1 MGTLCHSQE
10 KESMTQPTL
19 MSTYGRLPVMFERGE
34 GVWLYDTE
42 GVRYLDAL
50 SGVAVNALGHAHPAV
65 VGAIQEQAARLIH
78 TSNVY
83 RIQRQEELGDLL
95 CGLAEMERVFFCNSG
110 AEANEAAIKL
120 ARLYGHRRNIE
131 RPTIIV
137 MEKSFHG
144 RTMATLTATGSRKIQ
159 AGFEPLVAGFTRAP
173 YGDMEALRT
182 IARNNPDVVAVL
194 LEPAQGEGGVNL
206 LPAGF
211 LRELRELCDERSWLL
226 MLDEV
231 QTGNG
236 RTGAWF
242 AYQHDKVL
250 PDVVATAKGLGN
262 GVPIGACM
270 ARGIAAELFQPGS
283 HGSTFGGNPLA
294 CAAALAVLR
303 TIDAENLLAH
313 VTRESEFL
321 LSELRARLADV
332 PGVVEVRGFGLLL
345 GIELDRPCGEL
356 VRQALEQKLLINVTA
371 DRVVRLLP
379 PLIIQ
384 RTESEQLLDTLCPLI
399 EQFCKGT

>member
-1 MGTLCHSQE
+1 
-10 KESMTQPTL
+10 
-19 MSTYGRLPVMFERGE
+19 
-34 GVWLYDTE
+34 
-42 GVRYLDAL
+42 
-50 SGVAVNALGHAHPAV
+50 
-65 VGAIQEQAARLIH
+65 
-78 TSNVY
+78 
-83 RIQRQEELGDLL
+83 
-95 CGLAEMERVFFCNSG
+95 
-110 AEANEAAIKL
+110 
-120 ARLYGHRRNIE
+120 
-131 RPTIIV
+131 
-137 MEKSFHG
+137 
-144 RTMATLTATGSRKIQ
+144 
-159 AGFEPLVAGFTRAP
+159 
-173 YGDMEALRT
+173 
-182 IARNNPDVVAVL
+182 
-194 LEPAQGEGGVNL
+194 
-206 LPAGF
+206 
-211 LRELRELCDERSWLL
+211 
-226 MLDEV
+226 
-231 QTGNG
+231 
-236 RTGAWF
+236 
-242 AYQHDKVL
+242 
-250 PDVVATAKGLGN
+250 
-262 GVPIGACM
+262 
-270 ARGIAAELFQPGS
+270 S

>member
-1 MGTLCHSQE
+1 
-10 KESMTQPTL
+10 MTQPTL